1 MQDLWRL
8 SAADLAALVK
18 SKKVSAKE
26 AATSALARDIAA
38 VVATLCK
45 IFPFGDVLECLL
57 A

>member
-1 MQDLWRL
+1 MQDLWCM
-8 SAADLAALVK
+8 STADLAALVK